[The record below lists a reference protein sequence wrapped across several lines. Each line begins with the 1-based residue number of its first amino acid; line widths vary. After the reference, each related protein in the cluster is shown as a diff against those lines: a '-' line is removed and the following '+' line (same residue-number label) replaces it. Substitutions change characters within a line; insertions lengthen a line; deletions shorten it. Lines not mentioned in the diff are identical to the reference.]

1 MFRGELRRT
10 NQVDVGLR
18 TYKEWLEDWGSRRDM
33 MAIFKYP
40 NSCHVRDE
48 AELFGIIT
56 DNREEALDLHHKSN

>member
-1 MFRGELRRT
+1 
-10 NQVDVGLR
+10 
-18 TYKEWLEDWGSRRDM
+18 

-56 DNREEALDLHHKSN
+56 DNREEALDLHHKSNQYYFVAREAWKNQVFAVMGLLSKGLK